1 MRSFFGAALFLIPL
15 LAFASEPV
23 SVGEGRYM
31 LSARSHTPWAT
42 TSKIVAE
49 LMEDAQA
56 FCQEQGGKDA
66 VLVSTG
72 GEEGIIG
79 RAATGS
85 IQFRCGSGESNKQ
98 ATIDNLDVLAK
109 LKSLLD
115 SGAITQDEFDT
126 QKRKLLGE

>member
-1 MRSFFGAALFLIPL
+1 MKALFGAVLILFPL
-15 LAFASEPV
+15 LVFASEPV
-23 SVGEGRYM
+23 PVGEGRYM

-49 LMEDAQA
+49 LMEEAQA
-56 FCQEQGGKDA
+56 FCKEQGGKDA

-85 IQFRCGSGESNKQ
+85 IQFRCGSDESNRQ
-98 ATIDNLDVLAK
+98 AAIDNLDVLAK

-115 SGAITQDEFDT
+115 SGAITQEEFNT
-126 QKRKLLGE
+126 QKKKLLGE